1 MKKRKT
7 LCFSHFQCWKSLHK
21 LGRKK
26 KPTKILTWELEYI
39 LYFDNIYLNLKLS
52 YLISIKGDIVGG
64 IVGTD
69 IIRYD
74 IYGNDVYIAN
84 KMESN
89 GKPGFVNVSERT
101 RSILSTKFEEEFEF
115 EENGPIFISNTGEN
129 IPSFFI
135 TKK

>member
-1 MKKRKT
+1 M
-7 LCFSHFQCWKSLHK
+7 
-21 LGRKK
+21 
-26 KPTKILTWELEYI
+26 EYI

-129 IPSFFI
+129 IQSFFI